1 MLIHSDTKLT
11 GSEMTSGVD
20 AEKIAKLVDM
30 GFSEDQARKALLLSS
45 DSVELAASLLFEGGQ
60 L

>member
-1 MLIHSDTKLT
+1 
-11 GSEMTSGVD
+11 MTSGVD
-20 AEKIAKLVDM
+20 AEKITKLVDM